1 MMFFNVSK
9 KICLRDAVF
18 AFLLLNLYSHYRSVD
33 LWLDVR
39 KDSVRGR
46 CHVRFSYLNL
56 YSHYRSIWTCGLRM
70 VGVGVRVAQDIIREV
85 PFGGGGMGFGL
96 SPKIIVKLMNV

>member
-70 VGVGVRVAQDIIREV
+70 VGVGVRVAQILEKRLSREAARGV
-85 PFGGGGMGFGL
+85 R
-96 SPKIIVKLMNV
+96 VVNQR